1 MLPSMR
7 PGRPYFLW
15 DVDVTE
21 DELRARLRSPD
32 PDTRA
37 QWQGRILREA
47 RFDDVWRYLSLD
59 DVLRDWPQIRIH
71 LGRSRRFWEWL
82 FQGWRDDGLLP
93 SA

>member
-1 MLPSMR
+1 MR

-21 DELRARLRSPD
+21 DELRERLRSD
-32 PDTRA
+32 DADTRA
-37 QWQGRILREA
+37 QWQRRILREA
-47 RFDDVWRYLSLD
+47 RFDDLWRYLTLEE
-59 DVLRDWPQIRIH
+59 VLRDWPHIRLY

-82 FQGWRDDGLLP
+82 LQGWWDDGLLP